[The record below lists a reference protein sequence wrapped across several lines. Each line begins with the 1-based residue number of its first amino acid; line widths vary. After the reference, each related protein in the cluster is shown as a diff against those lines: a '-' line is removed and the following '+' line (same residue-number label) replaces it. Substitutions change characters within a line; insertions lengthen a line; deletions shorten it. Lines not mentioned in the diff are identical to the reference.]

1 MSERDQE
8 GFLERWARLKQRSR
22 AALGGR
28 LTGDGRVR
36 ADDEEVAAGQ
46 DRLAPSHGAAAPDAD
61 CDSDPAEPRRLT
73 REDFA
78 DVDFEALDFNSD
90 YGRFMQAGVPDDV
103 RNEALRKLWVSD
115 PVLANLD
122 GLDDYCDDYTDAAV
136 VPKGLLK
143 TAYKFGR
150 GFLSDKEVAEWEALG
165 RPEVPDGEEAI
176 AAREGPQP
184 DAASTSVAAEGADA
198 PAEQA
203 TSATVA
209 DADRGKPAPA
219 SAAADLAND
228 ASGETGQPGQPI
240 ETDGSK
246 HA

>member
-1 MSERDQE
+1 MGERDQE

-22 AALGGR
+22 DAPSRHLP
-28 LTGDGRVR
+28 GDGRAR

-46 DRLAPSHGAAAPDAD
+46 DRLAPTHGAAAPDTD
-61 CDSDPAEPRRLT
+61 CDSDPVEPRMLT

-165 RPEVPDGEEAI
+165 RPEVPDSEEAI
-176 AAREGPQP
+176 AAREGLHP
-184 DAASTSVAAEGADA
+184 DAAATSGDGEGADA
-198 PAEQA
+198 PAEEA
-203 TSATVA
+203 PAATVA
-209 DADRGKPAPA
+209 DADCGKPAPA
-219 SAAADLAND
+219 SAFADD
-228 ASGETGQPGQPI
+228 ASGEAGQPMG
-240 ETDGSK
+240 TDGSK